1 MNAIVD
7 PFREDQNAVAQNPKR
22 PAIVDPWQSASP
34 STAASTSTTRPRQ
47 PIRDP
52 WAADSG
58 KVSGG
63 DGTGSQKKV
72 ESPRSILRT
81 AVDGARRAINPLS
94 ALTENTEIGRDLSN
108 LGGGGILTGTGRA
121 IEGIERGVA
130 DAFREPMP
138 GRVRFLD
145 ENNQPAPLT
154 ERQQEQAR
162 AWAERNPAYQP
173 SAFSQA
179 LKRTGEGIQQD
190 VSPTMKQ
197 AMQDSELGGDIL
209 SPSTWTL
216 GDDPSARGLL
226 GQVTKVGGEMAP
238 IVAAGAVPI
247 IGPGLAVTAASG
259 QSASGAYED
268 ASDYVLNAPRRQLE
282 QSPRYRELIGAGLA
296 EDAARSV
303 LADEAGRGASGP
315 AAAIGGLSGA
325 ILSGAATRPLQ
336 QAITNRMGNTFGAR
350 MLGNA
355 AEMPMEGL
363 QEVGE
368 SVAGRFGANQTSGL
382 DRDLTEG
389 TFGDFV
395 LGAAATGPAAVL
407 HSAMGGNRGAAPVDA
422 PQPEQAEPLAPSP
435 PATITVDADGNAMT
449 PTQAEAAARE
459 REELGLTPDILH
471 TQMLRWQEQTRQA
484 TAPVAPFPGA
494 TPGTLADAANT
505 IPQAPPVL
513 SDGSPVPDPA
523 GGPLSRVVNQGVV
536 SGGIPTGPRTWEQM
550 QANIALDAEQA
561 RAGARREREMDT
573 IARESRL
580 PAALLDAERDAALRE
595 ASGQNAVESAPSAM
609 QLAMQRAQRERRPI
623 NDPWASDVQSAD
635 LRFASESRASA
646 LPRSENAAVEATQGF
661 GVSNAETLA
670 PAVRFEPKGE
680 KGLLVHG
687 DHAAIRERLAA
698 AGFRKKGRNQDGAL
712 RFDAKDRPALE
723 AALSMKWENP
733 TSFATPANTA
743 PATGTRPP
751 IRDPWASPDPDL
763 GEQYARGRVREGT
776 SMGIPIDPATG
787 RPESTPKGGISNP
800 PPAIAPLAAP
810 IIPPWS
816 NPAKG
821 ETTTPT
827 PALIRTAVE
836 QQAAAQYQH
845 NGKTALNTPMLSKA
859 WGVPQK
865 DIARITR
872 QVRANFTPASTS
884 AATHIEPGQPPQ
896 PATPAVVAESAQTV
910 ARAPNVTM
918 AQAKENV
925 LSQIDAALQRANTDA
940 WPDIDAA
947 ARQGRRQAA
956 ENERDRI
963 TQAAGFVTFDVPGD
977 GTFRVVNNR
986 SRLEAFRTQV
996 ERQFKNTQPP
1006 RGPQL
1011 PRIGM
1016 SEAERI
1022 RIMAEAEPLDVN
1034 EVAQFS
1040 RTNAMED
1047 RPTGPGLPV
1056 ENVQRIV
1063 NDFQRHY
1070 RGSIPLQVRVGATVN
1085 DLYGVGADQ
1094 LESLRSFKGAYHP
1107 RRGIVALAAD
1117 RLSSRADVEA
1127 TLRHEVL
1134 GHYGLNT
1141 LAPADKAAILEAIL
1155 SSRTEPSLTQLWA
1168 QTDALYADMPE
1179 LVRAEEVFAEL
1190 AGRERGT
1197 LGQWWDRVLELLAKA
1212 LRRAGLLRGEV
1223 SRAELQNLAR
1233 RIGEGI
1239 RNGERTQQTFPV
1251 SDQTQFSRDARKMP
1265 SGVGT
1270 LSEQELEVLR
1280 QLGLLSQ
1287 EQEADL
1293 SGQAQG
1299 NADDGPRDER
1309 GWRITSDAE
1318 RGAYLRLWGRADGE
1332 LSDVTPESATA
1343 ADRAGIRPIE
1353 GVVRRLSESA
1363 ARELGGVYETPRN
1376 LAYQL
1381 GPFSG
1386 YEVSARIKNA
1396 GTPQEALVVE
1406 VFGKEQ
1412 MAEGIDEEPA
1422 LTWTVHESSGEMDVN
1437 GPNPDRATFREF
1449 QKRGWAD
1456 HARGQ
1461 NGEIAMGWTALRN
1474 PDGSASLPMRQIL
1487 PMLADVHARYRTLL
1501 KQDRVGLHWSRIT
1514 GATGGPAGREAA
1526 VFFSRAAPQPDPF
1539 AEENRRLR
1547 EQDKSIWK
1555 KAGQILRREFS
1566 PGGLLPE
1573 QVFGEKIA
1581 RDSNFQAVEFDVR
1594 HLAGTLEKAVRQDF
1608 GKALDR
1614 LPEAKQRQLGE
1625 ALAGKVPDTLPQETR
1640 AAVVAMRQY
1649 IDALSGE
1656 YLGIIQNRIDTLA
1669 ERAASTGRDADAA
1682 RALDEVGLY
1691 EKIKA
1696 NIGQYVHRS
1705 YRAFDDPQWFK
1716 KVPTDVLNAA
1726 RRYLG
1731 EGYLEQGSP
1740 PAEARRLADVAINE
1754 ILKNGTAYDSMEA
1767 FVAEGKLGAK
1777 DLSVLMRRKDVPP
1790 EIRALLGEY
1799 TDPRVNF
1806 AKSATKMGRLIWNQR
1821 FLDRVREIGVGSFL
1835 FEGRDRPASATAQL
1849 AAEGSD
1855 TLAPLNGLWT
1865 FPEVAQ
1871 AFTDALGKEQMG
1883 SLYRAI
1889 VRANGLVKY
1898 GKTVLS
1904 PTTAMRNWQ
1913 SAMFFSL
1920 ANGHF
1925 DLREA
1930 KKGWIAFREQVAQN
1944 TKGGELAYLRR
1955 LKELGVVYDSPYAGE
1970 MARYIQDARLE
1981 ELLEG
1986 KSGKALHLLRKMNQT
2001 AQGFYSFGD
2010 DFWKIIGFENEK
2022 AALVKAG
2029 IPAGQA
2035 ETMAAERIRN
2045 TYPTYS
2051 MVGRGVKWLSRFPLI
2066 GTFVSFPAEIVR
2078 TTANMLQL
2086 TAADLKSD
2094 NPGIRA
2100 IGRKRAAGMAL
2111 VSAGFYALSAITRAM
2126 FGVGDDEEEALRD
2139 LAPPWQKNSTF
2150 LYTGRDVNGQL
2161 RYFDMSF
2168 LDPYGYWKRPI
2179 TAMMRDQSWEDA
2191 AASAAGD
2198 MLSPF
2203 FGTDISAGAIF
2214 EVMANKKG
2222 SGGRVYSPNADPLDQ
2237 TTDIANHL
2245 RKALQPGFVG
2255 NAERLVL
2262 AAKGTRREGSGQPY
2276 DMRDEVVSLLGW
2288 RASTLDTKTALY
2300 YRSFEFTDALNSA
2313 RQELTRTLRS
2323 SNPVSRQDIQR
2334 SRAEAERQYGDAFR
2348 QMHRLV
2354 ASARAAGMT
2363 RPQIARTLRLS
2374 GVSAENTQALIAGR
2388 TPPMRIGAQSARNA
2402 VQQARTMQGPA
2413 QAHEVAQRFREAGAR

>member
-1 MNAIVD
+1 MS
-7 PFREDQNAVAQNPKR
+7 AVLAENKPRR
-22 PAIVDPWQSASP
+22 PIVDPWQSAS
-34 STAASTSTTRPRQ
+34 SNTIDTASTSTPRPR
-47 PIRDP
+47 PAILDP
-52 WAADSG
+52 WAQPAANEAAPAPQTRKPTPERSWGEAATDRVMGIGAAGLDAIASTVRTSNQRTPLDRIPGGATAFAGTEAVTGLASLARPILPDAVNRKVDDARAGLAAMRAADPQNLTPRSEFAASFADTAAG
-58 KVSGG
+58 YASDARAQQSDKEKATQQRITAASEEGFWPVLKEVATNPSALATATDSLPSMLAAGG
-63 DGTGSQKKV
+63 GAGGAARALATRAGTGAAAAGRIATGTQLGTMAALEGAGAGQGAYDAVMDAKQEV
-72 ESPRSILRT
+72 LDDDPAYLRVLQETGDPARAREALAQMARS
-81 AVDGARRAINPLS
+81 AS
-94 ALTENTEIGRDLSN
+94 
-108 LGGGGILTGTGRA
+108 TGTGTAASLALMGLGERLGLNVVEDA
-121 IEGIERGVA
+121 MLGKTLRGVGSS
-130 DAFREPMP
+130 RI
-138 GRVRFLD
+138 G
-145 ENNQPAPLT
+145 NT
-154 ERQQEQAR
+154 
-162 AWAERNPAYQP
+162 
-173 SAFSQA
+173 
-179 LKRTGEGIQQD
+179 
-190 VSPTMKQ
+190 
-197 AMQDSELGGDIL
+197 
-209 SPSTWTL
+209 
-216 GDDPSARGLL
+216 
-226 GQVTKVGGEMAP
+226 
-238 IVAAGAVPI
+238 VAAGAREFAGEAAEGAANQLSQNV
-247 IGPGLAVTAASG
+247 GAMLAGVEDDPLRGVGGAA
-259 QSASGAYED
+259 ALEGA
-268 ASDYVLNAPRRQLE
+268 V
-282 QSPRYRELIGAGLA
+282 GALA
-296 EDAARSV
+296 GGVRGMATTP
-303 LADEAGRGASGP
+303 DEAG
-315 AAAIGGLSGA
+315 
-325 ILSGAATRPLQ
+325 Q
-336 QAITNRMGNTFGAR
+336 QRT
-350 MLGNA
+350 
-355 AEMPMEGL
+355 
-363 QEVGE
+363 
-368 SVAGRFGANQTSGL
+368 
-382 DRDLTEG
+382 
-389 TFGDFV
+389 
-395 LGAAATGPAAVL
+395 
-407 HSAMGGNRGAAPVDA
+407 
-422 PQPEQAEPLAPSP
+422 QAEPDASQSELLALP
-435 PATITVDADGNAMT
+435 PPGADPIVVT
-449 PTQAEAAARE
+449 PDGTAYTAQQRE
-459 REELGLTPDILH
+459 TLGLTPDILAA
-471 TQMLRWQEQTRQA
+471 QRRRQQSQTA
-484 TAPVAPFPGA
+484 GNTAPFPDA
-494 TPGTLADAANT
+494 TPSTLADAANT
-505 IPQAPPVL
+505 IPQAQPVL
-513 SDGSPVPDPA
+513 ADGSPIPDPA
-523 GGPLSRVVNQGVV
+523 TGPLSRVVNQGVV

-561 RAGARREREMDT
+561 RAGARREREIDT

-580 PAALLDAERDAALRE
+580 PAALFDAERDAALRE
-595 ASGQNAVESAPSAM
+595 ASGQNAIESAPSAM

-661 GVSNAETLA
+661 DVSNAETLA

-687 DHAAIRERLAA
+687 DHAANRERLAA

-836 QQAAAQYQH
+836 QQVAAQYQH
-845 NGKTALNTPMLSKA
+845 NGKTALNTPMLSRA

-872 QVRANFTPASTS
+872 EVRASFAPASAT
-884 AATHIEPGQPPQ
+884 ATATHTEPGQPPQ
-896 PATPAVVAESAQTV
+896 PATPSVVAESAQTV

-918 AQAKENV
+918 AQAKGNV
-925 LSQIDAALQRANTDA
+925 LSQIDAALELANTDA

-996 ERQFKNTQPP
+996 ERQFKNPQPP

-1016 SEAERI
+1016 SEAERT

-1040 RTNAMED
+1040 RTGTTED
-1047 RPTGPGLPV
+1047 RPAGPGLPV
-1056 ENVQRIV
+1056 ANVQRIV

-1070 RGSIPLQVRVGATVN
+1070 RGNIPLQVRVGATVN

-1141 LAPADKAAILEAIL
+1141 FAPADKQAILEAIL

-1168 QTDALYADMPE
+1168 QTDALYADMPD

-1197 LGQWWDRVLELLAKA
+1197 LGQWWDRVLVLLAKA
-1212 LRRAGLLRGEV
+1212 LRNVGLLRGGT
-1223 SRAELQNLAR
+1223 SRAELHDLAR

-1239 RNGERTQQTFPV
+1239 RSGERTQQTFPA
-1251 SDQTQFSRDARKMP
+1251 SDQEQFSRADPIGSPAFRHWFGDSQVTDANGAPRVVYHGTASDFWAFDAARLGENTGHLTAPLGFFFTENRAEAQRYAEKA
-1265 SGVGT
+1265 SEGVP
-1270 LSEQELEVLR
+1270 
-1280 QLGLLSQ
+1280 
-1287 EQEADL
+1287 A
-1293 SGQAQG
+1293 
-1299 NADDGPRDER
+1299 DER
-1309 GWRITSDAE
+1309 LIDV
-1318 RGAYLRLWGRADGE
+1318 YLSIQNPKAMTLEQFHAIDSFDQARAVREQLQRQGHD
-1332 LSDVTPESATA
+1332 
-1343 ADRAGIRPIE
+1343 GIR
-1353 GVVRRLSESA
+1353 
-1363 ARELGGVYETPRN
+1363 
-1376 LAYQL
+1376 
-1381 GPFSG
+1381 
-1386 YEVSARIKNA
+1386 
-1396 GTPQEALVVE
+1396 
-1406 VFGKEQ
+1406 
-1412 MAEGIDEEPA
+1412 
-1422 LTWTVHESSGEMDVN
+1422 LTSN
-1437 GPNPDRATFREF
+1437 GRS
-1449 QKRGWAD
+1449 QW
-1456 HARGQ
+1456 
-1461 NGEIAMGWTALRN
+1461 IAFVPTQAK
-1474 PDGSASLPMRQIL
+1474 SASQNRGSFNPADPDMR
-1487 PMLADVHARYRTLL
+1487 
-1501 KQDRVGLHWSRIT
+1501 
-1514 GATGGPAGREAA
+1514 
-1526 VFFSRAAPQPDPF
+1526 FSRAAAVPSDPF

-1555 KAGQILRREFS
+1555 KAGQILRREFA

-1625 ALAGKVPDTLPQETR
+1625 ALAGKVPDTLPPETR
-1640 AAVVAMRQY
+1640 AALVAMRQY

-1669 ERAASTGRDADAA
+1669 EHAASTGRDADAA
-1682 RALDEVGLY
+1682 RALDEIGLY

-1716 KVPTDVLNAA
+1716 KVPTEVLNAA

-1731 EGYLEQGSP
+1731 DGYLEQGSS

-1767 FVAEGKLGAK
+1767 FIAEGKLGAK

-1821 FLDRVREIGVGSFL
+1821 FLDRVRDIGMGSFL
-1835 FEGRDRPASATAQL
+1835 FEGRNRPASATAQL

-1883 SLYRAI
+1883 ALYRAI
-1889 VRANGLVKY
+1889 VRMNGMVKY

-1944 TKGGELAYLRR
+1944 AKGDQLAYLRR
-1955 LKELGVVYDSPYAGE
+1955 LKELGVVYDAPYAGE

-2029 IPAGQA
+2029 ITPAQA
-2035 ETMAAERIRN
+2035 EAMAAERIRN

-2051 MVGRGVKWLSRFPLI
+2051 MVGRGVKWLSRFPLV

-2078 TTANMLQL
+2078 TSANMLQL
-2086 TAADLKSD
+2086 TAADLRSD
-2094 NPGIRA
+2094 KAGIRA
-2100 IGRKRAAGMAL
+2100 IGRKRAAGLAL
-2111 VSAGFYALSAITRAM
+2111 VSAGFYALSALTKAM
-2126 FGVGDDEEEALRD
+2126 VGVGDDEEEALRD

-2150 LYTGRDVNGQL
+2150 LYTGRDAKGQL

-2179 TAMMRDQSWEDA
+2179 TAMMRNQPWEDA
-2191 AASAAGD
+2191 AASAVGD

-2203 FGTDISAGAIF
+2203 LGTDISAGAIF

-2222 SGGRVYSPNADPLDQ
+2222 SGGRVYSPNGDPLDQ

-2300 YRSFEFTDALNSA
+2300 YRSFEFTDALTSA

-2413 QAHEVAQRFREAGAR
+2413 QAREVAQRFREVGAR